1 MIFKRKNIL
10 LILFFTFLVESC
22 GFYSLSG
29 SLPPHI
35 KTISIP
41 MVENET
47 AEFGI
52 AENISDG
59 IQERFNDEGI
69 LRVINNNADSILRGT
84 VKKVTDGPYT
94 YNKNESVSE
103 YRYKIDV
110 NIEWYDNRNDKTLL
124 KGNYS
129 GWGAYGLSG
138 DIGSDG
144 IDNDNDGKIDSED
157 EDEFGE
163 PRLFA
168 SKIAVK
174 KIAEDIINDIMT
186 TW

>member
-1 MIFKRKNIL
+1 MIGRIKINISIILIL
-10 LILFFTFLVESC
+10 LTAYSC

-52 AENISDG
+52 AESISDG
-59 IQERFNDEGI
+59 IQSRFNDEGI
-69 LRVINNNADSILRGT
+69 LKVIDDNADSILRGT

-110 NIEWYDNRNDKTLL
+110 NIEWYDNKNEKTIL

-138 DIGSDG
+138 DISSDG

-157 EDEFGE
+157 DNEFGE

-168 SKIAVK
+168 SKVAVQ